1 MEKGW
6 SREGGM
12 APNGWLLACLLD
24 SVGEGDGG
32 WPVVLSSL
40 NLSLSLSLSCA
51 SKRLNLVGF
60 VTDKGWDRPGR
71 DVMCW
76 PLAQQPSR

>member
-40 NLSLSLSLSCA
+40 NLSLSLA
-51 SKRLNLVGF
+51 LVCVKTLESGG
-60 VTDKGWDRPGR
+60 VCYRQGLG
-71 DVMCW
+71 
-76 PLAQQPSR
+76 